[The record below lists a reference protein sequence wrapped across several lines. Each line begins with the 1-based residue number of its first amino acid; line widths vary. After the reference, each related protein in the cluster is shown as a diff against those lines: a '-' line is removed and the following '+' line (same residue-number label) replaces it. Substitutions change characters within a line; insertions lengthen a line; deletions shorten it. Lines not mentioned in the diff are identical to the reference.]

1 MLIVDEMIEPAR
13 REHAYERLFG
23 AAGGLQCL
31 LEDIDLAPHGIGC
44 PALDR
49 PSDNHFLLRRKKPG
63 LFAGHA
69 ECRADT
75 IHILVELWKRIAF
88 AGLFPPRSA
97 FTRPQLTRCHPAE
110 LLPIVEKIPAVPE
123 FAVADAVD
131 SDLNLLFDHLD
142 DLRGRA
148 VGARSL
154 SHVGRYSHGRQPA
167 SMGRS
172 DRGFASPHFGLV
184 LVRLDPIA

>member
-1 MLIVDEMIEPAR
+1 MLVVDKMIEPAR
-13 REHAYERLFG
+13 RKHADESLLG

-31 LEDIDLAPHGIGC
+31 LEDIDLAPYSIGC
-44 PALDR
+44 PPLDR
-49 PSDNHFLLRRKKPG
+49 SGDDHFLLRRKKSG

-75 IHILVELWKRIAF
+75 IHILIELWKRVAF

-97 FTRPQLTRCHPAE
+97 FARPQLARCHPAE

-123 FAVADAVD
+123 LAVADAVD
-131 SDLNLLFDHLD
+131 SDLNLLFDHFN

-148 VGARSL
+148 VGARPL
-154 SHVGRYSHGRQPA
+154 SRVGRYSHGRQPTA
-167 SMGRS
+167 MGRS
-172 DRGFASPHFGLV
+172 DRGLASSHFSLV